1 MILTQ
6 GVLSS
11 QRQSCD
17 YFSFPEGPDIESDSY
32 NDSAGFLMA
41 IVDRTSI
48 ATRKGRQAPEQ
59 SKNLVYDFNLS
70 PPLFLTI

>member
-1 MILTQ
+1 MII
-6 GVLSS
+6 
-11 QRQSCD
+11 
-17 YFSFPEGPDIESDSY
+17 FPEGPDIESDSY

-41 IVDRTSI
+41 IVDRISI
-48 ATRKGRQAPEQ
+48 ALKFTAVPPRRKGLRARKGRQAPEQ